1 MFTSATRYRWRR
13 AHGDGGVLSLV
24 IWMLRWYKEQE
35 DQWRE
40 HLALNSESQHDIT
53 SIWQE
58 TTCCSNKC
66 YHNRTP
72 RPRLGLAPQA
82 DGDWRTLNLLSR
94 RHSSLFSSSVGVFRF
109 VLEVLMPYTCTFYRH
124 TNHQNSLQAKSTSAS
139 MPRLQLAHTGSYN
152 WPRLIVVNRTDTIK
166 IPKLETLVMQCV
178 YLTILVNT
186 RHSHS

>member
-1 MFTSATRYRWRR
+1 MEEGTWRWWCFVACYVDAEVVERTGRSMAR
-13 AHGDGGVLSLV
+13 AS
-24 IWMLRWYKEQE
+24 RAQF
-35 DQWRE
+35 RP
-40 HLALNSESQHDIT
+40 QHDIT

-66 YHNRTP
+66 YHNRTH

-124 TNHQNSLQAKSTSAS
+124 TNHQNSLQANSTSAS

-152 WPRLIVVNRTDTIK
+152 WPRLIVVNRTDAIK

-178 YLTILVNT
+178 YLTTLVN
-186 RHSHS
+186 RGHSHS